1 MDIYQSAEDLQVE
14 DIYDTFTICP
24 MSEEE
29 EMYEDIDAL
38 RAAINVSSPP
48 VAPPPVPAGLPPSK
62 PPSRPLPEAPS
73 IYNKYTPGFSGP
85 NAKPPS
91 ADIYDTATDTSTS
104 GAQGV
109 KQTTPGYPGP
119 RTAPPTTPAP
129 QPPPPSKPP
138 SGVTANRQWPP
149 PASNPAPSSLKEV
162 EPPSAAPPTTTKQ
175 SSLPKWPPSAAKPEP
190 PKPKAVDRPDDINK
204 RRTNKPQPAADG
216 KFYCGVCRAEIAGH
230 QGIVTYQENIWHT
243 FCFKCFECK
252 KPLRGVQ
259 FVRRENEVHC
269 YDCFLSKYAPRC
281 NICNQNITG
290 NDGMKLQDKAYHRK
304 CFTCSSCNGQLVGKK
319 FTMQQQKPFCYDC
332 YLKMFSKRCS
342 KCNEYITGA
351 YVDLGEVAY
360 HEDCFKCSICKG
372 MFTDG
377 MMYKN
382 SEGEFA
388 CSTCASVL

>member
-1 MDIYQSAEDLQVE
+1 MDDIYQSAEDFKVE

-38 RAAINVSSPP
+38 RAAINIPSTP

-62 PPSRPLPEAPS
+62 PPPMSSRPLPEAPS
-73 IYNKYTPGFSGP
+73 IYNKYTPGFPGP
-85 NAKPPS
+85 NAKPPEPPA
-91 ADIYDTATDTSTS
+91 ADIYDTASDTSS
-104 GAQGV
+104 AV
-109 KQTTPGYPGP
+109 KTVETV
-119 RTAPPTTPAP
+119 R
-129 QPPPPSKPP
+129 QPPPVSRPPCGVPVNRPPPVSKP
-138 SGVTANRQWPP
+138 AQPP
-149 PASNPAPSSLKEV
+149 LVLKDV
-162 EPPSAAPPTTTKQ
+162 EPPSAAAPPTTTKQ

-190 PKPKAVDRPDDINK
+190 PKPKVVDRPDDVNK

-216 KFYCGVCRAEIAGH
+216 KFYCGVCRGEIVSH
-230 QGIVTYQENIWHT
+230 QGIVTYQDKIWHT

-259 FVRRENEVHC
+259 FVHRENEVHC
-269 YDCFLSKYAPRC
+269 YECFLRKYAPRC

-290 NDGMKLQDKAYHRK
+290 NDGMKLQNKAYHRK
-304 CFTCSSCNGQLVGKK
+304 CFTCSSCNGELVGKK
-319 FTMQQQKPFCYDC
+319 FAMQQQKPFCYDC
-332 YLKMFSKRCS
+332 YLKKFSKRCS

-388 CSTCASVL
+388 CSTCAGVL